1 MNSSNQVPDT
11 SPQVS
16 VPNTKGPQT
25 SVPNTSSKTS
35 VPNTK
40 GSETAAVVEVHKWS
54 PYIRPLDPLRNQRRY
69 SGQTLK
75 IVDIDGRVTIIS
87 EPLLDLALVD
97 GRSRI
102 LDRAPWTGLPIVV
115 VD

>member
-1 MNSSNQVPDT
+1 
-11 SPQVS
+11 
-16 VPNTKGPQT
+16 
-25 SVPNTSSKTS
+25 
-35 VPNTK
+35 
-40 GSETAAVVEVHKWS
+40 
-54 PYIRPLDPLRNQRRY
+54 LDPLRNQRRY